1 MYDKRT
7 QKYYNFIIDDLNKTF
22 NNTTLHTPI
31 LNASNLLNFTK
42 NNIKKYLENLY
53 GEKLEYILDDEE
65 IIIDILND
73 WFYKNYRDGNFPRI
87 GERIVLV
94 SMDDP
99 YGIKPGTT
107 GTIISYPQTVFDTDQ
122 VNVKWDNGRGLAL
135 IIDVDEFEKI

>member
-7 QKYYNFIIDDLNKTF
+7 QKYYNFILDDLNKTF
-22 NNTTLHTPI
+22 NNKNNEIGT
-31 LNASNLLNFTK
+31 NASTLLNLTK
-42 NNIKKYLENLY
+42 TKIKDYLEELY
-53 GEKLEYILDDEE
+53 GKKLEYLLDDEE

-73 WFYKNYRDGNFPRI
+73 WFYGNYRDGNFPRV

-135 IIDVDEFEKI
+135 IIGVDEFEKI

>member
-7 QKYYNFIIDDLNKTF
+7 QKYYNFILDDINKTF
-22 NNTTLHTPI
+22 NNKNNEIGT
-31 LNASNLLNFTK
+31 NASTLLNLTK
-42 NNIKKYLENLY
+42 TKIKDYLEDLY
-53 GEKLEYILDDEE
+53 GKKLEYLLDDEE

-73 WFYKNYRDGNFPRI
+73 WFYGNYRDGNFPRV

-99 YGIKPGTT
+99 YGVKPGTT

>member
-7 QKYYNFIIDDLNKTF
+7 QKYYNFILDDLNKTF
-22 NNTTLHTPI
+22 NNKNNVIGT
-31 LNASNLLNFTK
+31 NASTLLNLTK
-42 NNIKKYLENLY
+42 TKIKDYLEELY
-53 GEKLEYILDDEE
+53 GKKLEYLLDDEE

-73 WFYKNYRDGNFPRI
+73 WFYGNYRDGNFPRV

>member
-7 QKYYNFIIDDLNKTF
+7 QKYYNFILDDLNKTF
-22 NNTTLHTPI
+22 NNKNNEIGT
-31 LNASNLLNFTK
+31 NASTLLNLTK
-42 NNIKKYLENLY
+42 TKIKDYLEELY
-53 GEKLEYILDDEE
+53 GKKLEYLLDDEE

-73 WFYKNYRDGNFPRI
+73 WFYGNYRDGNFPRV

>member
-7 QKYYNFIIDDLNKTF
+7 QKYYNFILDDLNKTF
-22 NNTTLHTPI
+22 NNKNNEIGT
-31 LNASNLLNFTK
+31 NASTLLNLTK
-42 NNIKKYLENLY
+42 TKIKDYLEELY

-73 WFYKNYRDGNFPRI
+73 WFYKNYRDGNFPRV

-99 YGIKPGTT
+99 YAIKPGTT

>member
-7 QKYYNFIIDDLNKTF
+7 QKYYNFILDDINKTF
-22 NNTTLHTPI
+22 NNKNNEIGT
-31 LNASNLLNFTK
+31 NASTLLNLTK
-42 NNIKKYLENLY
+42 TKIKDYLEYLY
-53 GEKLEYILDDEE
+53 GKKLEYLLDDEE

-73 WFYKNYRDGNFPRI
+73 WFYGNYRDGNFPRV

-99 YGIKPGTT
+99 YSVKPGTT